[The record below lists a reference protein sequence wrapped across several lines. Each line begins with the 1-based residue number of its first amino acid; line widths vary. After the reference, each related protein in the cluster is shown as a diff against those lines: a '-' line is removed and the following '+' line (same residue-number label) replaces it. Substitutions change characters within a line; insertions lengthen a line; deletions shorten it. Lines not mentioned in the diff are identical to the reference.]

1 MKRRGHTDRKMYGN
15 GDGTFF
21 HLSRESIPTILRCLI
36 MYSLDGTL
44 YLQTQPDFSNLNESD
59 LCATLFQKKVKL
71 ISAMIICAP
80 KPS

>member
-1 MKRRGHTDRKMYGN
+1 
-15 GDGTFF
+15 
-21 HLSRESIPTILRCLI
+21 

-44 YLQTQPDFSNLNESD
+44 YLQIQPDFSNLNESD

-71 ISAMIICAP
+71 NSAMIICAP